1 MPQKQFKL
9 LPPNFK
15 LAVSNNGFFFIGKM
29 MRLLNANFSVAG
41 VLHCEEAY
49 FNGRFDFER
58 DILSRFPNATCIS
71 IVLVCYRII

>member
-1 MPQKQFKL
+1 
-9 LPPNFK
+9 
-15 LAVSNNGFFFIGKM
+15 M

-41 VLHCEEAY
+41 VQHCEEAY